1 MKIKVTRRFIDRA
14 NGNMYRN
21 PGRIYEA
28 PEERARF
35 LINLGLAEE
44 VPEAGTAAGDEA
56 AEAPQGEEGAK
67 GGETPTKAAKTE
79 AKGKRTAE

>member
-56 AEAPQGEEGAK
+56 AEAPQGEEGK
-67 GGETPTKAAKTE
+67 TPTKAAKTE